1 MKKIGSL
8 IIAAFLFAA
17 CNNSGTGTNTSDTT
31 SGNTYDTGSGNNMMD
46 TSQHMDT
53 SMSPNRMDTSMK
65 K

>member
-17 CNNSGTGTNTSDTT
+17 CNNSGTGTNASDTT
-31 SGNTYDTGSGNNMMD
+31 NTYDTSSGNNMMD

-53 SMSPNRMDTSMK
+53 SMMPNKMQDTTMK